1 LRCES
6 HWLTFG
12 ISLVAG
18 MIYQIATR
26 ITLRKS
32 KERYPFRP
40 QDV

>member
-1 LRCES
+1 
-6 HWLTFG
+6 
-12 ISLVAG
+12 